1 MKKTYLLLAFLLLTI
16 SGILNVNAQT
26 GTWTLVTSANDLAV
40 GDQIIIAAAGYNY
53 AISTTQN
60 TNNLA
65 ATDITKNDDNTL
77 GTPSG
82 SVQIITLEQGT
93 VATTMTYAFN
103 VGNGYLYAASSSNN
117 SLRAQ
122 TTNNANSSWTISIA
136 NNGTATIQASGNN
149 THNLLRYNTNSRI
162 FSCYEF
168 GQNDV
173 VIYKFVAS
181 EPHTVTFN
189 AGTGTCDVTELT
201 ENAGGSGIT
210 LPVAEACV
218 NADGYTFAGWATAS
232 IAQTTT
238 TAPTLFEANTTFH
251 PTEDITLYA
260 IYASE
265 TEAETTYVQKATS
278 LSVGDIVYMV
288 FDNYNTKKELT
299 GINNNIG
306 TATDYTGND
315 ISRSYPLTIEQGSS
329 TNSFAFKNGSIYL
342 TCPNT
347 NANNLTTS
355 TTKNGYSSWTVS
367 FDGANATVT
376 NVSRTNRQIQYNTQS
391 PRFACYTGTQQPVQF
406 IKYVDATVSTTIY
419 NSNPECSY
427 TIGYELMQG
436 SFVEGYNPPTS
447 YSTGTVVTLPT
458 ADDVVLYEHH
468 FLGWYTDW
476 EYTDGPYTT
485 IDETATGN
493 KFFYAKWERNV
504 YVVNTSVDPSNG
516 GYVEVSPE
524 SEYEAGNTYPYGTS
538 VTLTAIPNPGYE
550 FTNWTHIVPAS
561 TSGTPTL
568 PGHGQSGNQSGSS
581 TPDTILISTDNPFT
595 FELISDTDLI
605 ANFTPA
611 TYTIGYELMQGSFV
625 EGYTPPTSYT
635 YGTSVTLPTADNVEL
650 YGQTF
655 AGWYTDWEYTDGPYT
670 SINDTATGNK
680 FFYAK
685 WERNVYVVSTI
696 VDPSNGGY
704 VEISPESDYEAGNTY
719 PYGTSVTLT
728 AIPNPGYE
736 FTNWTHIVPASTSG
750 TPTLPGHGQSG
761 NQSGSSTPDT
771 ILISTDNPFTFELIS
786 DTDLIANFTPAT
798 YTIGY
803 ELMQGSFV
811 EGYTPPTSYTYGT
824 SVTLPTADNVELYGQ
839 TFAGWYTDWEYTDGP
854 YTSIN
859 DTATGNKF
867 FYAKWEPIDM
877 YTVTFDAGN
886 GTCETAELTEQEPG
900 GGVELPEATPCAQ
913 INGYSF
919 AGWTDM
925 PIDEPTTNITHL
937 YTAGSIYKPTDNL
950 TLYAV
955 YSKTEDEVTTYT
967 TNLICVYQL
976 FVSVAPENAGT
987 VNIDPFDYGD
997 GYYPSN
1003 VTITLTAIPEDGYQF
1018 SFWSIND
1025 EITSTTNPLQLT
1037 LNEDTHVEANFIAVG
1052 ECSAAS
1058 DAEGNVYTSVNIAG
1072 SCWTTT
1078 NLVLPAD
1085 NAMVYK
1091 SDMHNDE
1098 EANLDTYGYLYDWNT
1113 AIGAGATPDDN
1124 GNVQG
1129 ICPTGWHIPTVTEV
1143 YAAAG
1148 LNTSTEIDD
1157 LRANGLWL
1165 DGGGNNSTGLSLLP
1179 GGYYNVDADRFDNML
1194 SHSYFW
1200 CIDPAQPSQPKVFWA
1215 DCHCYMF
1222 QVNDTTPGMGYSV
1235 RCVKD

>member
-26 GTWTLVTSANDLAV
+26 GTWTLVTNANDLAV

-60 TNNLA
+60 TNNRA
-65 ATDITKNDDNTL
+65 ATAITKNDDNTL
-77 GTPSG
+77 ETPSG

-93 VATTMTYAFN
+93 VTTTMTYAFN
-103 VGNGYLYAASSSNN
+103 VGNGYLHAASSSSNY
-117 SLRAQ
+117 LRTQQAKD
-122 TTNNANSSWTISIA
+122 ANSSWTISIA
-136 NNGTATIQASGNN
+136 SDGAATIQAQGNN
-149 THNLLRYNTNSRI
+149 TRNLLRYNSTGNNPL
-162 FSCYEF
+162 FSCYRS
-168 GQNDV
+168 GQNAV
-173 VIYKFVAS
+173 VIYKLVAS
-181 EPHTVTFN
+181 EPHTVTFD

-201 ENAGGSGIT
+201 EQEGDGGIV
-210 LPVAEACV
+210 LPE
-218 NADGYTFAGWATAS
+218 ATACH
-232 IAQTTT
+232 
-238 TAPTLFEANTTFH
+238 TAEGYEFIGWYHESLA
-251 PTEDITLYA
+251 TESTSQYNILPAGMTYYPSDDETLYA
-260 IYASE
+260 VYSI
-265 TEAETTYVQKATS
+265 TTQTVISTPSFVDVTS
-278 LSVGDIVYMV
+278 MDIGIGDQVIIVYKNT
-288 FDNYNTKKELT
+288 DANENYELT
-299 GINNNIG
+299 GIVHP
-306 TATDYTGND
+306 TTGND
-315 ISRSYPLTIEQGSS
+315 YGECTLFESYPTGAYPLTLVSG
-329 TNSFAFKNGSIYL
+329 NAYGSFAFKDNDNKYLYWGAGGNNLSNNASMSNNTCWHISFTSNSSVAIENVLEEGRSIRWNNGSN
-342 TCPNT
+342 PKRF
-347 NANNLTTS
+347 S
-355 TTKNGYSSWTVS
+355 TY
-367 FDGANATVT
+367 GANSNLPLVRLMRLEMNETEVEL
-376 NVSRTNRQIQYNTQS
+376 YKY
-391 PRFACYTGTQQPVQF
+391 YT
-406 IKYVDATVSTTIY
+406 S
-419 NSNPECSY
+419 PECGY
-427 TIGYELMQG
+427 AINYELMQG

-447 YSTGTVVTLPT
+447 YST
-458 ADDVVLYEHH
+458 
-468 FLGWYTDW
+468 
-476 EYTDGPYTT
+476 
-485 IDETATGN
+485 
-493 KFFYAKWERNV
+493 
-504 YVVNTSVDPSNG
+504 
-516 GYVEVSPE
+516 
-524 SEYEAGNTYPYGTS
+524 
-538 VTLTAIPNPGYE
+538 
-550 FTNWTHIVPAS
+550 
-561 TSGTPTL
+561 
-568 PGHGQSGNQSGSS
+568 
-581 TPDTILISTDNPFT
+581 
-595 FELISDTDLI
+595 
-605 ANFTPA
+605 
-611 TYTIGYELMQGSFV
+611 
-625 EGYTPPTSYT
+625 
-635 YGTSVTLPTADNVEL
+635 GTSVTLPTADNVEL

-670 SINDTATGNK
+670 TIDDTAK
-680 FFYAK
+680 
-685 WERNVYVVSTI
+685 S
-696 VDPSNGGY
+696 
-704 VEISPESDYEAGNTY
+704 
-719 PYGTSVTLT
+719 
-728 AIPNPGYE
+728 
-736 FTNWTHIVPASTSG
+736 
-750 TPTLPGHGQSG
+750 
-761 NQSGSSTPDT
+761 
-771 ILISTDNPFTFELIS
+771 
-786 DTDLIANFTPAT
+786 
-798 YTIGY
+798 
-803 ELMQGSFV
+803 
-811 EGYTPPTSYTYGT
+811 
-824 SVTLPTADNVELYGQ
+824 
-839 TFAGWYTDWEYTDGP
+839 
-854 YTSIN
+854 
-859 DTATGNKF
+859 NKF

-919 AGWTDM
+919 AGWSDM

-937 YTAGSIYKPTDNL
+937 YTAGSIYNPTDNL

-967 TNLICVYQL
+967 TNLICLYQL
-976 FVSVAPENAGT
+976 FVSVTPENAGT

-1025 EITSTTNPLQLT
+1025 ELASTTNPLQLT

-1052 ECSAAS
+1052 ECSAVS
-1058 DAEGNVYTSVNIAG
+1058 DAEGNAYTSVNIAG